1 MTNPITPELSGGVAV
16 RLDELL
22 GRKTE
27 NDMPMHKNVFVPHA
41 HCTVTSG
48 DCFTEGKC
56 LAQCSAVRKKDHE
69 ARIREL
75 ERTVVRLELMLN
87 NRSVPPHLAA

>member
-1 MTNPITPELSGGVAV
+1 
-16 RLDELL
+16 
-22 GRKTE
+22 
-27 NDMPMHKNVFVPHA
+27 MPMHKNAFVPHQ
-41 HCTVTSG
+41 HCTVASG

-69 ARIREL
+69 TRIREL

-87 NRSVPPHLAA
+87 NRSVPPHLRPNP

>member
-1 MTNPITPELSGGVAV
+1 
-16 RLDELL
+16 
-22 GRKTE
+22 
-27 NDMPMHKNVFVPHA
+27 MPKHEGHFIPHS
-41 HCTVTSG
+41 HCTVASG

-56 LAQCSAVRKKDHE
+56 LAACSAMRKKDHE

-87 NRSVPPHLAA
+87 NRSVPPHLRPNT